1 MAVIRDSFPSNAGS
15 TQPDP
20 SSPMEAIIPPSGGET
35 PAAQLGPNT
44 ADIAAHLYALFSP
57 MFVHDY
63 PDAQIEIAYADMT
76 TGDQK
81 LNKAKQFSAFDLQKA
96 ADSAGEK
103 NREGRNIDVGVA
115 LRSAASSGRAKKT
128 EIQAVRMRGPTPT
141 SRATTGAWRPPWR
154 RENFTRRWSS

>member
-1 MAVIRDSFPSNAGS
+1 
-15 TQPDP
+15 
-20 SSPMEAIIPPSGGET
+20 MEAIIPPSGGET

-81 LNKAKQFSAFDLQKA
+81 LEQGQAIFCVRPA
-96 ADSAGEK
+96 
-103 NREGRNIDVGVA
+103 EGRRLRVG
-115 LRSAASSGRAKKT
+115 
-128 EIQAVRMRGPTPT
+128 EEQRGT
-141 SRATTGAWRPPWR
+141 
-154 RENFTRRWSS
+154 